1 MSLFSELNRRS
12 AFRGSEEVSLRVLA
26 VMCCIAVSNPA
37 WAEVEEDPNDTL
49 TFAAE
54 QQENVA
60 EPGADESDV
69 ELDQD
74 IYLEEVLVIG
84 QRRERPL
91 QDVPISITA
100 FDNPEIEALKLTN
113 IAGVARYTPN
123 VVWDQSFLGAGN
135 FSAIFIRGVGQPG
148 NFFESSADPAVG
160 VYLDGVYIG
169 RAIGS
174 VLGINDVE
182 QIEVLRGPQG
192 TLFGRN
198 TTGGAVLVTTRQPGP
213 ELSGWGEVT
222 TGSYSRLD
230 ARGVLNVPLSSTV
243 FTRFS
248 VSSLNQD
255 GYGTSLQTGA
265 EFGDVNAD
273 SARAAL
279 RWLARDDLIVDLA
292 YDRNRTRQEAPVIT
306 LMFADAD
313 PMSLTGAYNFYV
325 APTNSVEDWG
335 DGIPWDDR
343 FMTSSEFTS
352 FATGQ
357 TLTDID
363 TEGLTATVEW
373 RTGDLTF
380 KSITG
385 YRSLESL
392 WGSDT
397 DLSPSTIIESTIDT
411 DQDQF
416 SQEFTLQGVSGKLDW
431 LAGAYYFEEDVVSQ
445 DNFVLIIPE
454 VAKVPADPVYG
465 VPNPLFGV
473 PLSNIGPGT
482 SSSAESVAAF
492 FHLNYV
498 VNDRLSAFGGLRY
511 TYEEKTAI
519 DNSGLVANGQTSE
532 TFDNLSPTLGMQYF
546 VDPNLQLYA
555 SASQG
560 FKSGGF
566 NTIVLIPRD
575 DFLPFK
581 PEEIT
586 AFELGLKMQR
596 ERFSLAAATFLY
608 DYEDIQFPVFNNVA
622 PEFRNAAEAEMK
634 GAELELV
641 MAPTSAIMI
650 QAGISYLDAKYT
662 RLDEEDLEGLAT
674 PISIDNELP
683 NAPEWTV
690 NFGIRWSTDV
700 GQLGR
705 LTLRGD
711 YSWRDD
717 MYKDAINTPEVR
729 QSAYG
734 LLYAAAEF
742 VSNDARWV
750 ITLFGDNLTD
760 ERYIMSG
767 GSNKPDFGLAYATY
781 ARPRTWGLSVRY
793 NFGQTP
799 D

>member
-1 MSLFSELNRRS
+1 MNRLVPFLLVLLCLSTISLAGTVRASKSSDGMESNTDDS
-12 AFRGSEEVSLRVLA
+12 DDYIYIEEIV
-26 VMCCIAVSNPA
+26 
-37 WAEVEEDPNDTL
+37 
-49 TFAAE
+49 
-54 QQENVA
+54 
-60 EPGADESDV
+60 
-69 ELDQD
+69 
-74 IYLEEVLVIG
+74 VIG

-100 FDNPEIEALKLTN
+100 FENTEIESLRLTD

-148 NFFESSADPAVG
+148 SFFESSADPAVG

-174 VLGINDVE
+174 ILGINDVE

-198 TTGGAVLVTTRQPGP
+198 TTGGAVLVTTRKPGP

-222 TGSYSRLD
+222 TGSYDRLD
-230 ARGVLNVPLSSTV
+230 ARGVLNIPLSSNV

-255 GYGTSLQTGA
+255 GYGNSLQTGA

-279 RWLARDDLIVDLA
+279 RWLARDDLIVDLT
-292 YDRNRTRQEAPVIT
+292 YDRNRTRQNAPVMT

-313 PMSLTGAYNFYV
+313 PMSLTGAYNFFV
-325 APTNSVEDWG
+325 APTNSVEGWG

-343 FMTSSEFTS
+343 FLTPSEFTN
-352 FATGQ
+352 FATGR
-357 TLTDID
+357 TLTDVD
-363 TEGLTATVEW
+363 SEGLSAIVEW
-373 RTGDLTF
+373 RAGDLTL

-385 YRSLESL
+385 FRSLESL

-397 DLSPSTIIESTIDT
+397 DLSPLTIIESTVDT

-416 SQEFTLQGVSGKLDW
+416 SQEFTLQGVSGQLDW
-431 LAGAYYFEEDVVSQ
+431 LAGIYYFEEDVSST
-445 DNFVLIIPE
+445 DNAVLVVPE
-454 VAKVPADPVYG
+454 LAEVPVDPVFG

-473 PLSNIGPGT
+473 PLGNVGPGT
-482 SSSAESVAAF
+482 SSSAESLAAF
-492 FHLNYV
+492 FHLDYAV
-498 VNDRLSAFGGLRY
+498 SDRLSAFGGLRY

-519 DNSGLVANGQTSE
+519 DTSGLVANGQTSE
-532 TFDNLSPTLGMQYF
+532 TFDNLSPTIGLQYF

-555 SASQG
+555 NASQG

-566 NTIVLIPRD
+566 NTIVVIPRE

-586 AFELGLKMQR
+586 AYELGIKMSR
-596 ERFSLAAATFLY
+596 ERFSLSAATFLY
-608 DYEDIQFPVFNNVA
+608 DYENIQFPVFNDVT

-634 GAELELV
+634 GAELEFV
-641 MAPTSAIMI
+641 MAPTSAFLI
-650 QAGISYLDAKYT
+650 QAGISYLDARYT
-662 RLDEEDLEGLAT
+662 QFNVEDLEGLAT

-690 NFGIRWSTDV
+690 NLGIRWSTDA
-700 GQLGR
+700 GQAGR
-705 LTLRGD
+705 ISLRGD

-717 MYKDAINTPEVR
+717 LYKDAINTPEVR
-729 QSAYG
+729 QSAFG
-734 LLYAAAEF
+734 VLYAAAEF
-742 VSNDARWV
+742 ASNDGRWAV
-750 ITLFGDNLTD
+750 ILFGDNLTD
-760 ERYIMSG
+760 ERYIVSG
-767 GSNKPDFGLAYATY
+767 GSNKPDFGLAFATY
-781 ARPRTWGLSVRY
+781 ARPRTWGLSARY
-793 NFGQTP
+793 SF
-799 D
+799 

>member
-1 MSLFSELNRRS
+1 ML
-12 AFRGSEEVSLRVLA
+12 LRVLA
-26 VMCCIAVSNPA
+26 AMCCVAASTTV
-37 WAEVEEDPNDTL
+37 WAQVEEPPYGKDTN
-49 TFAAE
+49 TVD
-54 QQENVA
+54 QQETLA
-60 EPGADESDV
+60 ESDTDDSDV
-69 ELDQD
+69 HSDLVV
-74 IYLEEVLVIG
+74 YLEEVLVTG

-100 FDNPEIEALKLTN
+100 FDNPEIEALKLTD

-148 NFFESSADPAVG
+148 SFFESSADPAVG

-174 VLGINDVE
+174 VLGIHDVE
-182 QIEVLRGPQG
+182 QTEVLRGPQG

-198 TTGGAVLVTTRQPGP
+198 TTGGAVLVTTLQPVP

-222 TGSYSRLD
+222 TGSDGRLD
-230 ARGVLNVPLSSTV
+230 ARGVLNVPLSSSV

-265 EFGDVNAD
+265 EFGDVNTD

-279 RWLARDDLIVDLA
+279 RWLRGDDLDVTFS
-292 YDRNRTRQEAPVIT
+292 YDRFRTRQEAPVLT
-306 LMFADAD
+306 LAFADAD
-313 PMSLTGAYNFYV
+313 PMSLTGAYNFFV
-325 APTNSVEDWG
+325 APGNSVEGWG

-343 FMTSSEFTS
+343 FLTPSEFTNY
-352 FATGQ
+352 ATGR
-357 TLTDID
+357 TLTDVD
-363 TEGLTATVEW
+363 SEGLTAIVEW
-373 RTGDLTF
+373 RAGDLIL

-392 WGSDT
+392 WSSDT
-397 DLSPSTIIESTIDT
+397 DMSPLTIVESTIDT

-416 SQEFTLQGVSGKLDW
+416 SQELTLLGVSGQLDW
-431 LAGAYYFEEDVVSQ
+431 LVGAYYFEEDVVSPE
-445 DNFVLIIPE
+445 NFVLIIPE
-454 VAKVPADPVYG
+454 VAEVPVDPVFG

-473 PLSNIGPGT
+473 PLGNVGPAT
-482 SSSAESVAAF
+482 SSGAESIAAF

-498 VNDRLSAFGGLRY
+498 VSDQLSAFGGLRY

-519 DNSGLVANGQTSE
+519 DNSGLVTNGQTSE
-532 TFDNLSPTLGMQYF
+532 TFDNLSPTGGLQYF

-555 SASQG
+555 NASQG

-566 NTIVLIPRD
+566 NTIVLSPRD
-575 DFLPFK
+575 EFLPFK
-581 PEEIT
+581 PEQIT
-586 AFELGLKMQR
+586 AFEVGFKMLRQ
-596 ERFSLAAATFLY
+596 RFSLAAATFLY
-608 DYEDIQFPVFNNVA
+608 DYENIQFPVFNDVA

-641 MAPTSAIMI
+641 MAPTSAIRI

-662 RLDEEDLEGLAT
+662 RLDAEDLAGLLT
-674 PISIDNELP
+674 PIGIDNELP

-690 NFGIRWSTDV
+690 NLGVRWSTDV
-700 GQLGR
+700 GQFGR
-705 LTLRGD
+705 FTLRAD

-717 MYKDAINTPEVR
+717 MHKDAINTPEVR
-729 QSAYG
+729 QSAHG
-734 LLYAAAEF
+734 LLFAAAEF
-742 VSNDARWV
+742 ASNDGRWV
-750 ITLFGDNLTD
+750 IAMFGDNLTD
-760 ERYIMSG
+760 ERYIASG

-781 ARPRTWGLSVRY
+781 ARPRTWGLSARY
-793 NFGQTP
+793 NFGKP
-799 D
+799 PN